1 MKNICVVGTGYV
13 GLTTGTCFADMGN
26 HVVCVDIDQAKV
38 ASLNAGSMPIHEPGL
53 GEILVSNLKAGR
65 LTFTSSYA
73 EGLKDAH
80 FVFIAVGTPDDG
92 QGGADLSQVRS
103 AAKSIGEHLDHPVI
117 VVNKSTV
124 PIGTGDLVTSII
136 DEYRR
141 PEARITVVSNPEFL
155 REGSALHDCM
165 EPERVVLGSEDAV
178 AMEAVEGIYAG
189 LGAPV
194 IKTDLRTA
202 EMIKYAS
209 NAFLATRISF
219 INEVAAIC
227 DKLGAD
233 VKQVALG
240 MGYDSRIGPSY
251 LDAGLG
257 FGGSCFPKDVK
268 ALIRM
273 ARDSGQ
279 HPQMLEAVMEI
290 NRDRR
295 RWVIDTLV
303 LTLGTLKEKRVAM
316 LGVAFKPNTDD
327 VREAPAL
334 DLIQR
339 LQNAGAHVR
348 AYDPAAMEN
357 AAAATEG
364 VDFASDAYSAADS
377 ADAVILVTE
386 WNEFKNLDLVRLRRL
401 VRRPVL
407 IDGRNVYD
415 PAAATEAGFEYHG
428 VARGIPP
435 RSLPVIESET
445 RARG

>member
-348 AYDPAAMEN
+348 VYDPAAMEN

-415 PAAATEAGFEYHG
+415 PAAATDAGFEYHG